1 MKEAKAQFSIYKISI
16 GRFYDIYGKENIET
30 TCENDVARILNE
42 IKKEINKKKE
52 ADYIDILTKDMKG
65 IIYKTINVPEWHD
78 MIRGL
83 IQKTS
88 LKFEIEN
95 ANISYIL
102 FYLSDKTIYAVTA
115 GYGSHLIKNFV
126 EPNWGLHLMPKLLD
140 ERAGVIKGLKEN
152 DIYGNIIEHSKA
164 NRKKTNVSYEKKKKT
179 ILKELA
185 IEIDDE
191 VSTALGLKEED
202 SNSQR
207 KVSILLKDSLNI
219 RMDMNISKLKKVLNK
234 IYDVEKLQDRY
245 AMSFLKTSSKAGV
258 SNGELNDRLCQTL
271 QGGKY
276 EGFEILGEDY
286 LVYYFQSIRYI
297 IRDEKKETV
306 MEQELPISFMDL
318 METVQKRYKSI
329 SVSRI
334 STILKKW
341 EIVTI
346 DGEGVERAPSP
357 IINAIQGFLQYKK
370 IDFILN
376 QGNWF
381 CIEDNYIELLKKD
394 FKERYNSEKSKI
406 QSLKTLFKLEKN
418 EIPEDQYNKSFY
430 NDKKIIVAHT
440 CMIKR
445 FEPADLI
452 FWDDKYLYMMCNKN
466 SFNAEGSRDLLNQI
480 YASANY
486 LHDQLISVNKESTLK
501 EYYEKISRK
510 YSKERNEIPISEK
523 DFLQL
528 FDKKLFFIAG
538 YMNGY
543 KLEGESLYAKY
554 LTLDN
559 AIRINDMGFEFLTMN
574 IGTND

>member
-1 MKEAKAQFSIYKISI
+1 MKEAKAQFSIYKINI

-30 TCENDVARILNE
+30 TCESDVARILNE

-234 IYDVEKLQDRY
+234 IYEVEKLQDRY

-258 SNGELNDRLCQTL
+258 SNGELNDMLCQTL

-276 EGFEILGEDY
+276 EGFEIFGEDY
-286 LVYYFQSIRYI
+286 LVYYFQSIRYV

-334 STILKKW
+334 NTILKKW

-381 CIEDNYIELLKKD
+381 CMEDNYIELLKKD
-394 FKERYNSEKSKI
+394 FKERYNSEKSKT

-418 EIPEDQYNKSFY
+418 EVPEDQYNKSFY

-440 CMIKR
+440 CMINR

-466 SFNAEGSRDLLNQI
+466 SFNGEGSRDLLNQI

-501 EYYEKISRK
+501 EYYEKISQK

-538 YMNGY
+538 YMTGY
-543 KLEGESLYAKY
+543 KLESQSFYAKY

-574 IGTND
+574 IRNQ

>member
-1 MKEAKAQFSIYKISI
+1 MKEAKAQFSIYKISK

-102 FYLSDKTIYAVTA
+102 FYLLDKTIYAVTA

-164 NRKKTNVSYEKKKKT
+164 NRKKTNVSYEKKKKA

-191 VSTALGLKEED
+191 GSTALGLKEEG

-234 IYDVEKLQDRY
+234 IYEVEKLQDRY

-258 SNGELNDRLCQTL
+258 SNRDLNDRLCQTL
-271 QGGKY
+271 QSGKY

-306 MEQELPISFMDL
+306 MEQELPISFIDL
-318 METVQKRYKSI
+318 METVQKSYKSI

-334 STILKKW
+334 NTILKKW

-346 DGEGVERAPSP
+346 DGGGEERAPLP

-394 FKERYNSEKSKI
+394 FKERYNSEKSKT
-406 QSLKTLFKLEKN
+406 QSLKTLFKLEKK
-418 EIPEDQYNKSFY
+418 EVPEDQYNKSFY

-452 FWDDKYLYMMCNKN
+452 FWDDTYLYMMCNKN
-466 SFNAEGSRDLLNQI
+466 SFNGEGSRDLLNQI

-501 EYYEKISRK
+501 EYYEKISQK

-523 DFLQL
+523 DFLHL

-538 YMNGY
+538 YMTGY
-543 KLEGESLYAKY
+543 KLEAQSLYAKY

-559 AIRINDMGFEFLTMN
+559 AIRINDMGFGFLTMN